1 MKSFLSKLILFYLLC
16 TASVSGQY
24 INNEPFAHTYSIIAY
39 DTLTGDMGIAVQSHW
54 FSVGTSV
61 SWGEAGVGL
70 VATQAVVNFSFGPRG
85 LAMLKEGMKPQT
97 ILDSLLK
104 TDPMREMRQVA
115 IMDSKGNIAV
125 NTGKH
130 CVRAAGHIKGQFYS
144 VQANLVQNSEVWRK
158 MSNAYEN
165 TDGALGE
172 KLLAA
177 LQAAEDA
184 GGDIRGSQSA
194 SLLIVRRT
202 PTGKIWLDRKVD
214 LRVDDSENPLKELKR
229 LYNVRMAYEN
239 SNLGNYYLM
248 QGNKEK
254 AHQYYRAAQKLNPQN
269 GEMLF
274 WYAVEL
280 ANAGD
285 EKAVGIFKEVFAVNE
300 NWQTVV
306 LPRIIEAG
314 ILNAKADLISKIT
327 VIKQP

>member
-1 MKSFLSKLILFYLLC
+1 MKSFLSKLILSYLLC

-24 INNEPFAHTYSIIAY
+24 INNEPFAHTYSIVAY
-39 DTLTGDMGIAVQSHW
+39 DPHTGDMGIAVQSHW

-85 LAMLKEGMKPQT
+85 LAMLKEGIKPQI

-104 TDPMREMRQVA
+104 TDPMRDMRQVA
-115 IMDSKGNIAV
+115 IMDNQGNIAV
-125 NTGKH
+125 STGKN
-130 CVRAAGHIKGQFYS
+130 CVRAAGHSKGQFYS
-144 VQANLVQNSEVWRK
+144 VQANLVQNPEVWKK
-158 MSNAYEN
+158 MSQAYEN
-165 TDGALGE
+165 TNGALGE
-172 KLLAA
+172 RLLAA

-194 SLLIVRRT
+194 SLLIVRRN

-214 LRVDDSENPLKELKR
+214 LRVDDSEAPLKELKR

-239 SNLGNYYLM
+239 SNLGNYHLM
-248 QGNKEK
+248 KGNKEE
-254 AHQYYRAAQKLNPQN
+254 AHQYYRAAQKLYPQN

-285 EKAVGIFKEVFAVNE
+285 EKAVGIFKEVFAIND

-314 ILNAKADLISKIT
+314 ILNAKADLINKISI
-327 VIKQP
+327 IK